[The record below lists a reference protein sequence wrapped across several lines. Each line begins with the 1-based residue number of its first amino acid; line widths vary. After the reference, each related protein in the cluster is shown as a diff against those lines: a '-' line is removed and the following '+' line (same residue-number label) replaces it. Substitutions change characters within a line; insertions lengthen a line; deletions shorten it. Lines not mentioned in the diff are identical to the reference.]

1 MIILAILLFIVIFS
15 SLIFI
20 HELGHFVAAKRAGVK
35 VEEFGFGLPPRIW
48 GKKKGETIYSI
59 NLIPFGGFVRMLG
72 EDSSDPDAAKNKRSL
87 VNQSFWSQTKIVCAG
102 VFMNL
107 LLSFVLLT
115 FGFMIGIEPLIANQ
129 EDFYAAIKEGNVEI
143 EPGVVVVE
151 SNEPYNTVVYN
162 GEEID
167 IRSFEPGDRI
177 LTDGEKPILSIEE
190 WNKTLADIEES
201 GVAPL
206 VSMDRADGTGG
217 AEYLTKEKLGQIT
230 LAPMYLSRFVFIEK
244 GPSTFSDILES
255 GDVIIELNG
264 SQIIDEEGLLDSLK
278 NTKEVK
284 LKYFRPSEGVIET
297 DVILNP
303 KHPLITYVEEAS
315 PAEEAGLQ
323 VGDQILAMNGEEIL
337 GSVSVVIATQDA
349 KGSPIEYEI
358 LRGEEERLTV
368 TITPREDGRVGIAL
382 GDILDYP
389 NLSLYESYVPH
400 TVIDVKDVSYPP
412 VSYSEFAGWEFAP
425 FAAMGEALSEMWR
438 LGKLTAVMFL
448 NVLGNFVSGGDVP
461 EGVSGPV
468 GIAQMTYVFMQD
480 GFASIIRF
488 VALLSLSLGVINILP
503 IPALDGGRFFF
514 ILIQGITGKKANP
527 KLEGWIHTVGFVF
540 LLLFI
545 AFITFHDLLR
555 LF

>member
-1 MIILAILLFIVIFS
+1 MIFLAVILFIVIFS

-72 EDSSDPDAAKNKRSL
+72 EDSGDPDSAKNKRSL
-87 VNQSFWSQTKIVCAG
+87 VNQSVWVQTKIVCAG

-129 EDFYAAIKEGNVEI
+129 DDFYGAIADGYVDL
-143 EPGVVVVE
+143 EPGIVVVE

-162 GEEID
+162 GEELD

-177 LTDGEKPILSIEE
+177 LTDAEGEPILSIEE
-190 WNKTLADIEES
+190 WDAMLIEIRET
-201 GVAPL
+201 GEAPL
-206 VSMDRADGTGG
+206 LQMDRADGTGG
-217 AEYLTKEKLGQIT
+217 AEYLTKEKLDQIT
-230 LAPMYLSRFVFIEK
+230 LAPIYIQRFFYKENANSIFNGV
-244 GPSTFSDILES
+244 LQN
-255 GDVIIELNG
+255 GDVLLKINGAQIIE
-264 SQIIDEEGLLDSLK
+264 EESLL
-278 NTKEVK
+278 EM
-284 LKYFRPSEGVIET
+284 LKYTKQVHLEFFRPSEGILET
-297 DVILNP
+297 DLDLNP
-303 KHPLITYVEEAS
+303 VHPIISYVEGGS
-315 PAEEAGLQ
+315 PAALAGLLA
-323 VGDQILAMNGEEIL
+323 GDQIFSINGEEIL
-337 GSVSVVIATQDA
+337 SAPSVIIATQKAD
-349 KGSPIEYEI
+349 GTQIDYQI
-358 LRGEEERLTV
+358 LRDGETLSFSF
-368 TITPREDGRVGIAL
+368 TPREDDRIGVAI

-389 NLSLYESYVPH
+389 ELSLYESYLPH
-400 TVIDVKDVSYPP
+400 TVLDVREVSYLN
-412 VSYSEFAGWEFAP
+412 P
-425 FAAMGEALSEMWR
+425 FSAAAEALSEMWR
-438 LGKLTAVMFL
+438 LGKLTAVMFI

-461 EGVSGPV
+461 NGVSGPV

-480 GFASIIRF
+480 GFAAIIRF

-514 ILIQGITGKKANP
+514 ILLQGITGKKADP
-527 KLEGWIHTVGFVF
+527 KIEGWIHTVGFVF

-545 AFITFHDLLR
+545 AYISFHDLLR